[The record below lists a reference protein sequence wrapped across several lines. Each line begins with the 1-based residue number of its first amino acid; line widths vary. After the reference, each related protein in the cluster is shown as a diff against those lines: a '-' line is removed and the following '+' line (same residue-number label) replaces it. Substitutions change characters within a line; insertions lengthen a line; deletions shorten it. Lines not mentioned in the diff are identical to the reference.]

1 MRRLFEREYPTLVRF
16 LYRQLGDQDQ
26 AEDLAQ
32 EAFVRL
38 LGQRPRNPRAWL
50 FTVALNL
57 ARDAMRGE
65 ARRTRQFQLLAGE
78 QGGEVTPSAEGSVVR
93 EEERNMVRQ
102 VLSALSERDRTLLL
116 LWEEGVPYRQIAEV
130 IGVAASSIGPL
141 LVRAQRR
148 FLKNYEQPGE
158 AKNVQT
164 SG

>member
-1 MRRLFEREYPTLVRF
+1 
-16 LYRQLGDQDQ
+16 
-26 AEDLAQ
+26 
-32 EAFVRL
+32 
-38 LGQRPRNPRAWL
+38 
-50 FTVALNL
+50 
-57 ARDAMRGE
+57 
-65 ARRTRQFQLLAGE
+65 
-78 QGGEVTPSAEGSVVR
+78 
-93 EEERNMVRQ
+93 MVRQ